1 MRITKTIFVAT
12 LFFILGTVSHA
23 ADGETVLA
31 PWFPRN
37 LPDGVQFSGAVG
49 ARFRISTLVKEVII
63 NPGSAFDFEV
73 DIQAE
78 FIWMFFTPPFIGI
91 AIWSVA
97 KYRTSIELLNAK
109 GRASWVLENL
119 TSLKHKTDLLQV
131 QGVFELMQEYFH
143 CSFGLSG
150 VVTSAE
156 IVNGLFAKS
165 LNQDEAER
173 FAKFFSHI
181 ETLKFNP
188 DLSNKDCDIVGQA
201 IVWIRILEV
210 RR

>member
-1 MRITKTIFVAT
+1 M
-12 LFFILGTVSHA
+12 
-23 ADGETVLA
+23 
-31 PWFPRN
+31 
-37 LPDGVQFSGAVG
+37 
-49 ARFRISTLVKEVII
+49 
-63 NPGSAFDFEV
+63 
-73 DIQAE
+73 
-78 FIWMFFTPPFIGI
+78 
-91 AIWSVA
+91 
-97 KYRTSIELLNAK
+97 
-109 GRASWVLENL
+109 LENL

-173 FAKFFSHI
+173 FAKFFSDI

-201 IVWIRILEV
+201 IVLIRILEV